1 MDIRIELVE
10 AGNASIAMLN
20 RHILNQLKEQK
31 FDELLCKL
39 IESGQEL
46 KWSELTKDAYGRP
59 QSNKQFV
66 KFDTKA
72 NAATFIRTAA
82 QFLPQQ
88 WAYAKVVKV
97 QKYVDANDK
106 LKREKLS
113 KTYMRT
119 FYLNEYRVQ

>member
-66 KFDTKA
+66 KFDTEA
-72 NAATFIRTAA
+72 NAAAFIRTVA

>member
-10 AGNASIAMLN
+10 AGNASIAMLD
-20 RHILNQLKEQK
+20 RHILNQLKKQK

-59 QSNKQFV
+59 QTNKQFV
-66 KFDTKA
+66 KFDTEA
-72 NAATFIRTAA
+72 DAAAFIRITT

-97 QKYVDANDK
+97 QKYVDTNDK

-119 FYLNEYRVQ
+119 FYLNDYRVQ

>member
-59 QSNKQFV
+59 
-66 KFDTKA
+66 
-72 NAATFIRTAA
+72 
-82 QFLPQQ
+82 
-88 WAYAKVVKV
+88 
-97 QKYVDANDK
+97 
-106 LKREKLS
+106 
-113 KTYMRT
+113 
-119 FYLNEYRVQ
+119 

>member
-10 AGNASIAMLN
+10 AGNASIAMLD

-66 KFDTKA
+66 KFDTEA

-97 QKYVDANDK
+97 QKYVDTNDK

-119 FYLNEYRVQ
+119 FYLNDYRA

>member
-10 AGNASIAMLN
+10 AGNASIAMLD

-66 KFDTKA
+66 KFDTEA
-72 NAATFIRTAA
+72 DAATFIRITA

-97 QKYVDANDK
+97 QKYVDTNDK

-119 FYLNEYRVQ
+119 FYLNDYRVQ

>member
-46 KWSELTKDAYGRP
+46 KWSEPTKDAYGRP

-66 KFDTKA
+66 KFDTEA

>member
-1 MDIRIELVE
+1 MDSRIELVE

-66 KFDTKA
+66 KFDTEA

>member
-10 AGNASIAMLN
+10 AGNASIAMLD

-59 QSNKQFV
+59 QPNKQFV
-66 KFDTKA
+66 KFDTETD
-72 NAATFIRTAA
+72 AAAFIRITA

-97 QKYVDANDK
+97 QKYVDTNDK
-106 LKREKLS
+106 LKREKLL

-119 FYLNEYRVQ
+119 FYLNDYRMQ

>member
-10 AGNASIAMLN
+10 AGNASIVMLN

-66 KFDTKA
+66 KFDTVA

>member
-10 AGNASIAMLN
+10 AGNASITMLN

-66 KFDTKA
+66 KFDTEA

-119 FYLNEYRVQ
+119 FYLNEYR

>member
-1 MDIRIELVE
+1 MDILIELVE

-39 IESGQEL
+39 IESGKEL
-46 KWSELTKDAYGRP
+46 KLSELTKDAYGRP

-66 KFDTKA
+66 KFDTEA

>member
-10 AGNASIAMLN
+10 AANASIVMLD
-20 RHILNQLKEQK
+20 RHILNQLSEQK

-39 IESGQEL
+39 IASGQEL

-66 KFDTKA
+66 KFDTEA

-119 FYLNEYRVQ
+119 FYLADYRA

>member
-10 AGNASIAMLN
+10 AGNASIAMLD

-59 QSNKQFV
+59 QTNKQFV
-66 KFDTKA
+66 KFDTEA
-72 NAATFIRTAA
+72 DAAAFIRITA

-97 QKYVDANDK
+97 QKYVDTNDK

-119 FYLNEYRVQ
+119 FYLNDYRVQ

>member
-39 IESGQEL
+39 IASGQEL

-66 KFDTKA
+66 KFDTEA

-82 QFLPQQ
+82 PFLPQQ

-119 FYLNEYRVQ
+119 FYLNEYR

>member
-46 KWSELTKDAYGRP
+46 KWSELAKDAYGRP

-66 KFDTKA
+66 KFDTEA

>member
-66 KFDTKA
+66 KFDTAA